1 MTEQTHDVTIVG
13 AGMAGMTA
21 ALHLL
26 KAGFT
31 VKVVEASE
39 AVGGKFGA
47 RRAQNSYH
55 DFAWHVFAD
64 WCLNFWSIADEIGLR
79 KDRDFVPQPKLTLL
93 RPLERGRLPSRWP
106 RAASISYVGSPEF
119 VWQNLN
125 SGVAHWSDL
134 YLFAYSYYSLL
145 CDQSLEHE
153 EFLNRVPVNGYVRSL
168 PFSSDIAAL
177 LHNELLLRI
186 WAIPSYLIS
195 VRSYQT
201 YLQLITPFTYPSPP
215 VFVLKKNVEE
225 GFWAPFRNTL
235 NRYPGFTLE
244 TRTSLT
250 GIRLNAQGDR
260 VDEIVLRSDR
270 DHTTHTERVRHLIVA
285 IPPERFVQVLA
296 APDSAALRDQAP
308 ELLCLAK
315 LPSQQ
320 TSSLTLFLKRRIE
333 IPGVGEEPVSLITD
347 FESMYD
353 DDTLAQRSGIGSE
366 YGLSLLEVGR
376 MWGADHPT
384 VYSVL
389 ASDADALGPL
399 DDQEA
404 CRRVLRE
411 LQRYIPF
418 TADDVDWDYT
428 YFQPHTEAR
437 LFVNEVG
444 SWENR
449 PEVRLANSSGNALR
463 HQAWRRI
470 HNLSLA
476 GDYCRSQIDI
486 VSLEGAAHT
495 GIWAAHTVSGLARA
509 TGRPGVRMVAPPR
522 PPKDWDRQRAELI
535 KGALTPWAPF
545 AQQRSRAVAADI
557 KAVARRSSREPGHG
571 WTRTLTRAGFTQ
583 PHNEGDAAMSDAPS
597 TFPGLAGPIPVARD
611 KNRWFVQ
618 KYQEYRDRVTL
629 KSGAVVPI
637 PMFYWAAQ
645 ALVLNG
651 SADADGVDGQLLPS
665 GVHAVRRPDD
675 GRALVTIWAPDY
687 GGTTVGPI
695 KVVFGSI
702 QVAARRTCPPNH
714 QALPHFWW
722 WWYYGNSIVN
732 QQFKREVWGI
742 LNNDLSI
749 VETLYQGETKTARVL
764 EKGQVAIRLKLAPRE
779 AVRWQI
785 VSSEMKN
792 EFYDDESEVDAELVR
807 LSEALVRDPR
817 HGAAPFSF
825 VTVSGRTNDDGE
837 NEVELLGA
845 KFENYRFEE
854 GQDECFLRDGTA
866 VQKLLS
872 SVNFTPESWDFY
884 SSYNG
889 VVGLYDQK
897 GGAKPK
903 GPRESPAEQIVADL
917 QKLMRDLGR

>member
-1 MTEQTHDVTIVG
+1 
-13 AGMAGMTA
+13 
-21 ALHLL
+21 
-26 KAGFT
+26 
-31 VKVVEASE
+31 
-39 AVGGKFGA
+39 
-47 RRAQNSYH
+47 
-55 DFAWHVFAD
+55 
-64 WCLNFWSIADEIGLR
+64 
-79 KDRDFVPQPKLTLL
+79 
-93 RPLERGRLPSRWP
+93 
-106 RAASISYVGSPEF
+106 
-119 VWQNLN
+119 
-125 SGVAHWSDL
+125 
-134 YLFAYSYYSLL
+134 
-145 CDQSLEHE
+145 
-153 EFLNRVPVNGYVRSL
+153 
-168 PFSSDIAAL
+168 
-177 LHNELLLRI
+177 
-186 WAIPSYLIS
+186 
-195 VRSYQT
+195 
-201 YLQLITPFTYPSPP
+201 
-215 VFVLKKNVEE
+215 
-225 GFWAPFRNTL
+225 
-235 NRYPGFTLE
+235 
-244 TRTSLT
+244 
-250 GIRLNAQGDR
+250 
-260 VDEIVLRSDR
+260 
-270 DHTTHTERVRHLIVA
+270 
-285 IPPERFVQVLA
+285 
-296 APDSAALRDQAP
+296 
-308 ELLCLAK
+308 
-315 LPSQQ
+315 
-320 TSSLTLFLKRRIE
+320 
-333 IPGVGEEPVSLITD
+333 
-347 FESMYD
+347 
-353 DDTLAQRSGIGSE
+353 
-366 YGLSLLEVGR
+366 
-376 MWGADHPT
+376 
-384 VYSVL
+384 
-389 ASDADALGPL
+389 
-399 DDQEA
+399 
-404 CRRVLRE
+404 
-411 LQRYIPF
+411 
-418 TADDVDWDYT
+418 
-428 YFQPHTEAR
+428 
-437 LFVNEVG
+437 
-444 SWENR
+444 
-449 PEVRLANSSGNALR
+449 
-463 HQAWRRI
+463 
-470 HNLSLA
+470 
-476 GDYCRSQIDI
+476 
-486 VSLEGAAHT
+486 
-495 GIWAAHTVSGLARA
+495 
-509 TGRPGVRMVAPPR
+509 
-522 PPKDWDRQRAELI
+522 
-535 KGALTPWAPF
+535 
-545 AQQRSRAVAADI
+545 
-557 KAVARRSSREPGHG
+557 
-571 WTRTLTRAGFTQ
+571 
-583 PHNEGDAAMSDAPS
+583 
-597 TFPGLAGPIPVARD
+597 VARD